1 MAQRTLGPGVYAP
14 LPTFFDDNQEI
25 DYVSY
30 KKHLL
35 SMNFFSIK
43 GTCTSR

>member
-1 MAQRTLGPGVYAP
+1 MADSFQTRVLRPGVYAP

-25 DYVSY
+25 DYDCY

-35 SMNFFSIK
+35 SMPHRQS
-43 GTCTSR
+43 